1 MRSHS
6 AIVILSILTAVLLTP
21 SAATAQIGPDLKP
34 PGLDPD
40 HPLNAYNANTK
51 KAVDDW
57 RYEASWDLNAN
68 DVVFSAAKKRQLI
81 SEAPS
86 TIHVITDREIAAHG
100 WRSLPEI
107 LRHVPGIQTLTT
119 KSQFKSVMI
128 RGLVGTEDNN
138 SRILWLQNGVP
149 MNDVRDSGIWLDET
163 YPVEM
168 IKRIEVVLGPGSAL
182 YGSGAFQGVINI
194 FTKDPSDI
202 DPIGEYR
209 FTVQDNLTFKAS
221 AIAAYSSEDN
231 DFGILGHVSGN
242 TTQGPS
248 LMGDFVYS
256 NYAMSQAGI
265 NVAANGGANEMR
277 GASVDNN
284 SDKHW
289 YNIDFKI
296 NYKFL
301 KWNIGFTD
309 IYAGADG
316 SEIVP
321 NIDTN
326 TLTYNPDLVGGIISK
341 DELTNYDPSATY
353 TDYDRYS
360 YRFNRREFYTDL
372 IYEDNFGDE
381 LSFLAVLAYRMNY
394 YKNLHYRNFRDEK
407 EVREDYCVSN
417 PDCDLASYAGKV
429 NFDTMQHKLYGLAQ
443 LQWHIYDSNELIAGL
458 VFEYQHIH
466 SAEFTDGQGTV
477 SNDDNEVN
485 QFIDA
490 TTLGQLTPS
499 IFLQDEQRFWNDRI
513 ILTAGAR
520 FDAYRIYMSGNKS
533 PDYAPSWRFAMIGK
547 WTDWMTM
554 RLSYGYSFKEPSF
567 YQLYVDT
574 FDYKGNADLKP
585 ETLHNVELSFLFT
598 PTYYMKIRLDT
609 FATLMNNLII
619 MQYSTNEAIPF
630 LGELGRFVPTQEEG
644 KGANIFGFELS
655 FDANIGKNWSLYSH
669 YNFLYSYRTYQDIE
683 ETAAAGETD
692 NENTHKKKSIKGDS
706 LVPDD
711 AMHRFKLGATFMND
725 YLAADLAFFL
735 VGGTPN
741 TKSNSGWKSRTTYST
756 PFYAI
761 FQPQITVGLPYNLG
775 IMLQGSYA
783 FSEGMTESPT
793 HKFYYEKENIPTSR
807 YSFAFSVM
815 YPFKK

>member
-1 MRSHS
+1 MRIPTSF
-6 AIVILSILTAVLLTP
+6 IKLSVLTALLLTP
-21 SAATAQIGPDLKP
+21 YAAFAQIGPNLTP
-34 PGLDPD
+34 PGLPPD
-40 HPLNAYNANTK
+40 HPIDAYTK
-51 KAVDDW
+51 NSKKLVDDW
-57 RYEASWDLNAN
+57 RHEASWELNAN

-107 LRHVPGIQTLTT
+107 LRHVPGVQTLTT

-163 YPVEM
+163 YPIEM

-194 FTKDPSDI
+194 FTKDPGDI
-202 DPIGEYR
+202 DKIGEYR
-209 FTVQDNLTFKAS
+209 LSIQNDLTFKAS
-221 AIAAYSSEDN
+221 AIAAYSSEN
-231 DFGILGHVSGN
+231 GDFGILGHVAGN
-242 TTQGPS
+242 TTQGPG
-248 LMGDFVYS
+248 LIGDYVY
-256 NYAMSQAGI
+256 NTYAMSQASANLSENGI
-265 NVAANGGANEMR
+265 ATDMRAASIA
-277 GASVDNN
+277 NN

-289 YNIDFKI
+289 YNIDFKL
-296 NYKFL
+296 NYKSL
-301 KWNIGFTD
+301 KWNLGFTD

-316 SEIVP
+316 SEVVP

-326 TLTYNPDLVGGIISK
+326 TLDYHSDLTGGIISR
-341 DELTNYDPSATY
+341 EEAEAAGLEY
-353 TDYDRYS
+353 TDEDRYP
-360 YRFNRREFYTDL
+360 YRFNRREFFTDF
-372 IYEDNFGDE
+372 IYEDNFGDNV
-381 LSFLAVLAYRMNY
+381 SFLAVLAYRLNY
-394 YKNLHYRNFRDEK
+394 YDNQHYRNYRNYE
-407 EVREDYCVSN
+407 EVKTNYCGDN
-417 PDCDLASYAGKV
+417 AHCDIQNYAEKV

-443 LQWHIYDSNELIAGL
+443 AQWRIYEANELIAGL
-458 VFEYQHIH
+458 VLEYQHIQ
-466 SAEFTDGQGTV
+466 SAEFMNGQGVV
-477 SNDDNEVN
+477 SSEDDEVN
-485 QFIDA
+485 KFIDA

-520 FDAYRIYMSGNKS
+520 FDAYRIYTSGDKS
-533 PDYAPSWRFAMIGK
+533 PDYAPSWRFALLGK

-554 RLSYGYSFKEPSF
+554 RLSYGYSFKEPSL
-567 YQLYVDT
+567 YQLYIDT
-574 FDYKGNADLKP
+574 FDYRGNPDLKP

-598 PTYYMKIRLDT
+598 PAYFMKIRLDA
-609 FATLMNNLII
+609 FVTLMNNLII
-619 MQYSTNEAIPF
+619 MQYSTKHAIAT
-630 LGELGRFVPTQEEG
+630 LGEAGRFIPTQKEG
-644 KGANIFGFELS
+644 EGANIYGFELS
-655 FDANIGKNWSLYSH
+655 LDTTIGKNWNLYTH
-669 YNFLYSYRTYQDIE
+669 YNFLYSNRTYSDIE
-683 ETAAAGETD
+683 TEDSTTKTD
-692 NENTHKKKSIKGDS
+692 P

-711 AMHRFKLGATFMND
+711 AMHRFKLGATYMND

-735 VGGTPN
+735 VGGTPT

-756 PFYAI
+756 PLYAI
-761 FQPQITVGLPYNLG
+761 FQPQVTVGLPHNLA

-793 HKFYYEKENIPTSR
+793 YRFYYEKENVPVSR
-807 YSFAFSVM
+807 YSVMFSLM

>member
-1 MRSHS
+1 MRSRINFIMS
-6 AIVILSILTAVLLTP
+6 TILGAFLLMP
-21 SAATAQIGPDLKP
+21 SAAFAQIGPNLIP

-40 HPLNAYNANTK
+40 HPLDAYSKDSK
-51 KAVDDW
+51 KRIDDW
-57 RYEASWDLNAN
+57 RHEASWELNAN

-107 LRHVPGIQTLTT
+107 LRHVPGVQTLTT

-194 FTKDPSDI
+194 FTKDPNDI
-202 DPIGEYR
+202 DKYGEYR
-209 FTVQDNLTFKAS
+209 LSIQNNLTFKAS
-221 AIAAYSSEDN
+221 AIAAYTSESG
-231 DFGILGHVSGN
+231 DFGVLGHVSGN
-242 TTQGPS
+242 TTQGPG
-248 LMGDFVYS
+248 LIGDYVY
-256 NYAMSQAGI
+256 NTYAMSQAADNI
-265 NVAANGGANEMR
+265 SANGGATDMR
-277 GASVDNN
+277 AASIDNN

-289 YNIDFKI
+289 YNIDFKL
-296 NYKFL
+296 NYKSF
-301 KWNIGFTD
+301 KWNLGFTD

-316 SEIVP
+316 TEIVP
-321 NIDTN
+321 NIDTS
-326 TLTYNPDLVGGIISK
+326 TLAYDKNLAGGIVSR
-341 DELTNYDPSATY
+341 DELPEGNAY
-353 TDYDRYS
+353 TANDRYL
-360 YRFNRREFYTDL
+360 YRFNRREFFTDF
-372 IYEDNFGDE
+372 IYEDNFGDSV
-381 LSFLAVLAYRMNY
+381 SFLSVLAYRLNHY
-394 YKNLHYRNFRDEK
+394 DNQHYRNYHNAEEVEK
-407 EVREDYCVSN
+407 DYCDQPSK
-417 PDCDLASYAGKV
+417 CDFKGYQDKV

-443 LQWHIYDSNELIAGL
+443 VQWRIYEANELIAGL
-458 VFEYQHIH
+458 VLEYQHITTP
-466 SAEFTDGQGTV
+466 EFMNGQG
-477 SNDDNEVN
+477 SISSKDADIDKN
-485 QFIDA
+485 IDA

-520 FDAYRIYMSGNKS
+520 FDAYRIYASGDKS
-533 PDYAPSWRFAMIGK
+533 PDYAPSWRFAFLGK

-554 RLSYGYSFKEPSF
+554 RLSYGYSFKEPSL
-567 YQLYVDT
+567 YQLYIDT
-574 FDYKGNADLKP
+574 FDYRGTPDLKP

-598 PTYYMKIRLDT
+598 PTYFMKIRLDT

-619 MQYSTNEAIPF
+619 MQYDSNYSLPA
-630 LGELGRFVPTQEEG
+630 LGEAGRFVPNQKEG
-644 KGANIFGFELS
+644 EGANIFGFELS
-655 FDANIGKNWSLYSH
+655 LDTSIGPNWNLYTH
-669 YNFLYSYRTYQDIE
+669 YNFLYSYRTYSDI
-683 ETAAAGETD
+683 AD
-692 NENTHKKKSIKGDS
+692 QNTSDANADS
-706 LVPDD
+706 SKIEVDQIVPDD
-711 AMHRFKLGATFMND
+711 AMHRFKLGATYMND

-735 VGGTPN
+735 VGGTPT
-741 TKSNSGWKSRTTYST
+741 TKSNSGWKSRNTYAT
-756 PFYAI
+756 PLYAI
-761 FQPQITVGLPYNLG
+761 FQPQVTVGLPHNLG

-793 HKFYYEKENIPTSR
+793 YKFYYEKENIPVSR
-807 YSFAFSVM
+807 YSVMFSLM